1 MFLSQVDSWLS
12 LFVTLPG
19 TVKGFLLLVL
29 WVILWLPLA
38 WLMAKRV
45 QWRPFTPLTPTQKL
59 PMVASLYLV
68 VPLLVWLLVTLEG
81 TSVSDYG
88 LWWRSVFLTSLLWG
102 MGLAIVGLGIVF
114 GVEGWLGWLVWQKQN
129 LPRLGRLL
137 LPLLGLGLW
146 VGITEEVIFRGILL
160 NLLEEDLALWIA
172 AALSSAIFA
181 LLHLV
186 WERQETLPQIPG
198 LWLMGMVLV
207 WARLVDGESLGLASG
222 LHAGWVWGLASLDA
236 AELITYTGKGSDWI
250 IGWGKQ
256 PLAGLAGIIC
266 LLGTGLILWP
276 LFQLIPK
283 QYL

>member
-81 TSVSDYG
+81 TSVADYG

-102 MGLAIVGLGIVF
+102 IGLAIAGLGIVF

-160 NLLEEDLALWIA
+160 NLLEEDWSLWIA